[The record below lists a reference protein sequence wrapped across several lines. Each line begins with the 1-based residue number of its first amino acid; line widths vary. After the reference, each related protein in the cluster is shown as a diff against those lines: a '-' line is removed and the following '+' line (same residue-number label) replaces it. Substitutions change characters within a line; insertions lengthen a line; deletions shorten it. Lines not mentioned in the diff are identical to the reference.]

1 MSSTNYAK
9 NKMQDYAFGSVSY
22 TPPASYFLALSVNG
36 ISSSGSNMSEPV
48 GASYARIEIPN
59 SKLYFTN
66 SFSGSLVNLSALT
79 FPESSGSWGVITT
92 IALMDASTSGS
103 VWFYTDL
110 GTPKTVQSNTVVS
123 FSASAIVISQT

>member
-1 MSSTNYAK
+1 
-9 NKMQDYAFGSVSY
+9 
-22 TPPASYFLALSVNG
+22 VNLLG
-36 ISSSGSNMSEPV
+36 LHM
-48 GASYARIEIPN
+48 
-59 SKLYFTN
+59 LYFTN